1 MSSAMMCHS
10 LCIYVQT
17 EDLYREYCN
26 RAEDHNSSVI
36 VSEYFDAGFDLL
48 TPEAV
53 TSFPGDCVKINTQ
66 VVATLHSCRNEPMCF
81 YMYPRSSISK
91 TPLRLA
97 NSVGI
102 IDSGYRGTM
111 VGVFDHLPHY
121 KDEYHVT
128 KHSRL
133 LQVCSPNLEKMKVT
147 IIKVNNFD
155 DLSKSTKRGSGG
167 FGSTGV

>member
-1 MSSAMMCHS
+1 MMCHS

-26 RAEDHNSSVI
+26 RAENHNSSVI
-36 VSEYFDAGFDLL
+36 DSEFFDAGFDLL

-66 VVATLHSCRNEPMCF
+66 VVATLHSYRNEPMCF

-102 IDSGYRGTM
+102 IDSGYRGELQAP
-111 VGVFDHLPHY
+111 VDNFSCQKYIVEEGQ
-121 KDEYHVT
+121 
-128 KHSRL
+128 RL
-133 LQVCSPNLEKMKVT
+133 FQICSGDLTPFYN
-147 IIKVNNFD
+147 IKIVD
-155 DLSKSTKRGSGG
+155 SLDQTDRGAGG
-167 FGSTGV
+167 FGSTGF